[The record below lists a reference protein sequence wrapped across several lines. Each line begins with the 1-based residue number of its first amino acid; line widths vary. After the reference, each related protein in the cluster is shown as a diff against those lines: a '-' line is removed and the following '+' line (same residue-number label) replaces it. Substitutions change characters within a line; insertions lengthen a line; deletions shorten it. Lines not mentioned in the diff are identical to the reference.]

1 MTSMEGKF
9 AHNTVIT
16 TLHHKLM
23 KTYKRKDTDTECIK
37 PLYMYLLWDRFAK
50 AALIF
55 AFPIFGLF
63 PPPLPRLCGVTA
75 PISPLVTERNQF
87 IIVEQAIALTS
98 INDPSLLLN
107 ALFVGNSSEKKRED

>member
-1 MTSMEGKF
+1 
-9 AHNTVIT
+9 
-16 TLHHKLM
+16 
-23 KTYKRKDTDTECIK
+23 
-37 PLYMYLLWDRFAK
+37 MYLLRDRFTK

-75 PISPLVTERNQF
+75 PISPLVTARNQF